1 MRRPWPAPHRV
12 SNRSRRDLFGRA
24 FLVAIL
30 CASSVTEA
38 RAQIAIED
46 GGEILLEVRA
56 GQLASRTVLARWM
69 GSEVLL
75 PARPFFDLLEM
86 KAAVDKSG
94 RLDLAEG
101 LHGPRVLVDSP
112 NASLSIRG
120 ERIPLDDTEC
130 HWTGVELYLGTRT
143 LARILSRRILVNIT
157 DLTVTVDPV
166 EDLPVARRLARERA
180 REVLLA
186 SATRPP
192 PDRVFAPEFSWID
205 GAALSWSMSTPL
217 EMSAEDFHYHLGFG
231 SNLLGGALDLRA
243 RNSGRTDS
251 WTGSWVKAWPERSWL
266 RQARLGY
273 VAGTGPRPRPL
284 KGIAVSNS
292 PFLRS
297 TAFGETSIAGRL
309 TPGWEVEVWQEGSL
323 VGFVRADERGFFEV
337 PVSIDYG
344 PNNVE
349 IQAYGPHGEVQW
361 LSRAVQVDAD
371 RLPEGRFEY
380 QASWG
385 ECQNEDGSSQTNLDL
400 RYGLNRTWT
409 VRAGAEAFVREDE
422 PNLVHPYA
430 SVLAAF
436 RHRWR
441 LRAESVIR
449 ALHALHVDYE
459 PTADLRTSVS
469 HTLYDTSVE
478 SPVLTAVGR
487 RTRSQ
492 GTLFWR
498 PNARRR
504 GRFLEL
510 GYLRLTA
517 ESWSQDRGR
526 LRYHLQSGRVRWTA
540 DWEEAQTESGSSLT
554 RTSVLGIG
562 ASTSLSHSLPFA
574 MGGLYVRG
582 SVHYELRESE
592 IHRTSLSLGKSL
604 GHTGHVEVSVG
615 WSSPLD
621 SPFLNLRL
629 SSTGFGFHSSS
640 HIMRA
645 ADGEISGATQ
655 AEGSVMWNEAGG
667 QLDTFPFQA
676 LGRGGVSGTVFVDE
690 NGNGWLD
697 PGEAPL
703 PGVRIRAGARTV
715 RTDALG
721 RYSMWD
727 FVPFEAMDLTV
738 EAASV
743 DDPLL
748 IPEFSRA
755 SIVVAPNGYREVNL
769 PMTPGVELGGRVF
782 RDGPRGEVGLGGVP
796 ITLRHV
802 GSGKEYETKSFRD
815 GELYFM
821 SLPPGE
827 YRVSITPRVLARL
840 GMRMADPDASFRLTL
855 PEQWDQLQT
864 IEVKLIAEGE
874 TR

>member
-1 MRRPWPAPHRV
+1 MRRPWPATQRV

-30 CASSVTEA
+30 CACSATA
-38 RAQIAIED
+38 GRAQIVIED

-56 GQLASRTVLARWM
+56 GQLASRTVLGHWM
-69 GSEVLL
+69 GGEVLL
-75 PARPFFDLLEM
+75 PARPLFDFLEM
-86 KAAVDKSG
+86 GAEVDESG
-94 RLDLAEG
+94 RLELAEG
-101 LHGPRVLVDSP
+101 AHGPRVLVDTP
-112 NASLSIRG
+112 NASLSIGG
-120 ERIPLDDTEC
+120 ERIPLDEEEWD
-130 HWTGVELYLGTRT
+130 WTGVELYLGTRT
-143 LARILSRRILVNIT
+143 LARILSRRILVDVA
-157 DLTVTVDPV
+157 DLTVTVEPV
-166 EDLPVARRLARERA
+166 EDLPIGRRLARERA
-180 REVLLA
+180 REVLLV
-186 SATRPP
+186 SATRTP
-192 PDRVFAPEFSWID
+192 PDRVFAPERSLID
-205 GAALSWSMSTPL
+205 GAALSWSVSTPL
-217 EMSAEDFHYHLGFG
+217 EMRAEDFNYRLGFG

-243 RNSGRTDS
+243 RNSSRTDS

-266 RQARLGY
+266 RQARLGFI
-273 VAGTGPRPRPL
+273 AGTGPRPRPL

-297 TAFGETSIAGRL
+297 AAFGETSISGRL

-344 PNNVE
+344 PNDVE

-361 LSRAVQVDAD
+361 LSQAVQVDAD
-371 RLPEGRFEY
+371 RLPAGEFEY
-380 QASWG
+380 QTSWG
-385 ECQNEDGSSQTNLDL
+385 RCQNEDGTSQTNLDL
-400 RYGLNRTWT
+400 RYGLNQTWT
-409 VRAGAEAFVREDE
+409 MRVGAEAFVREDE
-422 PNLVHPYA
+422 PDLIHPYA

-449 ALHALHVDYE
+449 ALHGLRVDYE
-459 PTADLRTSVS
+459 PTADFRTSVS

-504 GRFLEL
+504 GRFVEL

-517 ESWSQDRGR
+517 EGWSQDRSL
-526 LRYHLQSGRVRWTA
+526 LRYHLQSARVRWTA

-554 RTSVLGIG
+554 RTSVFGVG
-562 ASTSLSHSLPFA
+562 ASTSLPRSLPVA
-574 MGGLYVRG
+574 IGGLYVRG
-582 SVHYELRESE
+582 SLAYELRESE
-592 IHRTSLSLGKSL
+592 IYRTTLSLGKSL
-604 GHTGHVEVSVG
+604 GQTGHVELSVG

-640 HIMRA
+640 QVMRG
-645 ADGEISGATQ
+645 ADGDISGATQ
-655 AEGSVMWNEAGG
+655 AEGSIMWNEAGG
-667 QLDTFPFQA
+667 QLQTFPFQA

-690 NGNGWLD
+690 NGNGWPD

-755 SIVVAPNGYREVNL
+755 SVVVAPNGYREVNL
-769 PMTPGVELGGRVF
+769 PMTPGVELGGWVF
-782 RDGPRGEVGLGGVP
+782 RDGPHGRVGVGGVP

-802 GSGKEYETKSFRD
+802 ESGKKYETKSFRD

-821 SLPPGE
+821 SLPPGD
-827 YRVSITPRVLARL
+827 YQISIAPRVLARL
-840 GMRMADPDASFRLTL
+840 GMRMQDQGAFFRLAL

-864 IEVKLIAEGE
+864 IEVKLIAKDE